1 MTSRMTSWEPRRRA
15 ADNKQS
21 ENCIKS
27 PLKEWERPNLSRGSH
42 LYSYRCS
49 PAHSRTNMG
58 HPEEVDVIVCG
69 YAEAHVFHA
78 CAFASNH
85 VLALDTVAVPLGPS
99 WLAASPTP
107 TPTSRSCSLRVG
119 AHL

>member
-42 LYSYRCS
+42 LYSYHRS
-49 PAHSRTNMG
+49 PA
-58 HPEEVDVIVCG
+58 
-69 YAEAHVFHA
+69 
-78 CAFASNH
+78 
-85 VLALDTVAVPLGPS
+85 PL
-99 WLAASPTP
+99 
-107 TPTSRSCSLRVG
+107 V
-119 AHL
+119 H

>member
-42 LYSYRCS
+42 LYSYHRS
-49 PAHSRTNMG
+49 PALLRALKQHGSPRGSRCHRRRVRPCVFSLSPDHERSVSPLTVYRG
-58 HPEEVDVIVCG
+58 GPAGSVVAG
-69 YAEAHVFHA
+69 RLAYADPNLKVMLIE
-78 CAFASNH
+78 
-85 VLALDTVAVPLGPS
+85 GM
-99 WLAASPTP
+99 
-107 TPTSRSCSLRVG
+107 
-119 AHL
+119 